1 MNLKYMIY
9 FIRQKEVNVIENGQM
24 EIRNGKVINL
34 YKIEKILSILKDDIQ
49 VGESAFYWMLDIN
62 K

>member
-1 MNLKYMIY
+1 MNLKLMIY
-9 FIRQKEVNVIENGQM
+9 FIRQKEVNVIENGKI
-24 EIRNGKVINL
+24 EIRNGKVITL

>member
-1 MNLKYMIY
+1 MWW
-9 FIRQKEVNVIENGQM
+9 RM
-24 EIRNGKVINL
+24 EIRNGKVITL